1 MKKMRT
7 LVAMLLVGTGAMRI
21 IFPTPVL
28 AEQNIKTQSGQSE
41 GAEMDRNPSSAH
53 VECFFLVIDEA
64 MAILRGGKPFD
75 YDKAKLGS
83 IKRVESATDDSGKRY
98 YYNNDLL
105 PDAMIRMVTESDPLN
120 YKDDRLV
127 IPPVPSSFYLQ
138 FVSSVYG
145 MDRAELE
152 KRLSLES
159 YWIDGNGERH
169 NRNSLPSFP
178 PAISLHVY
186 RYREKELASSHFPV
200 DVELFYFDPKDGDEK
215 REPALFA
222 VSIRRA
228 YPYLTPEIRKK
239 NREAQQ
245 SR

>member
-7 LVAMLLVGTGAMRI
+7 LVAMLLIGTGAMRI
-21 IFPTPVL
+21 IFVTPAL

-41 GAEMDRNPSSAH
+41 GAEMDRNLSSAQRAR
-53 VECFFLVIDEA
+53 FFLAIDEA
-64 MAILRGGKPFD
+64 MAILRDGKPFD
-75 YDKAKLGS
+75 DDKEKFGS
-83 IKRVESATDDSGKRY
+83 IRRVESMTDDSGKRY
-98 YYNNDLL
+98 YYNNDFL
-105 PDAMIRMVTESDPLN
+105 PDATIRMVTESDPLN
-120 YKDDRLV
+120 YKDDRLA

-138 FVSSVYG
+138 LVSSVYG

-159 YWIDGNGERH
+159 YWIDENGEQH

-178 PAISLHVY
+178 PAILLHVY
-186 RYREKELASSHFPV
+186 RYRAKALASSHFPV

-228 YPYLTPEIRKK
+228 YPYLTPEMRKNK
-239 NREAQQ
+239 REAQQ

>member
-7 LVAMLLVGTGAMRI
+7 LVAMLLIGTGAMRI
-21 IFPTPVL
+21 IFLTPAL
-28 AEQNIKTQSGQSE
+28 ADQNIKTQPGQSK
-41 GAEMDRNPSSAH
+41 GVEMYRNLSSAQT
-53 VECFFLVIDEA
+53 ERFFLAIDEA
-64 MAILRGGKPFD
+64 MAILRDGKPFD
-75 YDKAKLGS
+75 DDKAKFGS
-83 IKRVESATDDSGKRY
+83 IRRVESMTDDSGKRY
-98 YYNNDLL
+98 YYNNDFL
-105 PDAMIRMVTESDPLN
+105 PDVMIRLATESDPLN
-120 YKDDRLV
+120 YKDDRLA

-138 FVSSVYG
+138 FVSSIYG
-145 MDRAELE
+145 IDRAELE

-159 YWIDGNGERH
+159 YWIDENGERH

-186 RYREKELASSHFPV
+186 RYRAKELASSHFPV

-215 REPALFA
+215 RESALFA
-222 VSIRRA
+222 VSIRRD
-228 YPYLTPEIRKK
+228 YPYLTPEMRKK

>member
-1 MKKMRT
+1 MKKLRK
-7 LVAMLLVGTGAMRI
+7 LVAMLLIGTGAMRI
-21 IFPTPVL
+21 VFPTPAL
-28 AEQNIKTQSGQSE
+28 AEQNIKTQSRQSE
-41 GAEMDRNPSSAH
+41 EPVLDRNLSGAQ
-53 VECFFLVIDEA
+53 VERFFLAIDEA
-64 MAILRGGKPFD
+64 MAILRDGKPFD
-75 YDKAKLGS
+75 DDKAKFGS
-83 IKRVESATDDSGKRY
+83 IRRVESMTDDSGKRY
-98 YYNNDLL
+98 YYNNDFLL
-105 PDAMIRMVTESDPLN
+105 DATIRMVTESDPFN
-120 YKDDRLV
+120 YKDDRLA

-159 YWIDGNGERH
+159 YWIDENGERH

-186 RYREKELASSHFPV
+186 RYRAKELALSHFPV

-215 REPALFA
+215 RESALFA
-222 VSIRRA
+222 VSIRRD
-228 YPYLTPEIRKK
+228 YPYLTPEMRKTK
-239 NREAQQ
+239 REAQQ